1 MIHHGSE
8 GGLGPGK
15 YGVGKCQAVVATQT
29 QAPVVVHCIQDAPA
43 RPYQSSRLLSHGQCA
58 AANIGTEPF
67 NGFVEFVMKPYFSWL
82 PGSLVAWAAIH
93 DVIEFV
99 GGILLAAGFLTRY
112 AAAALSGTMVS
123 PRKRAGLAVF
133 VGRMQMTS

>member
-15 YGVGKCQAVVATQT
+15 YEVGKCQIVVATQT
-29 QAPVVVHCIQDAPA
+29 NNPVVLHCIREPKHGA
-43 RPYQSSRLLSHGQCA
+43 SSHLICHGLCA

-123 PRKRAGLAVF
+123 PCYLAGVPVF
-133 VGRMQMTS
+133 VGRRLMTS